1 MGQSSLSELTSNKG
15 TGTKLQGNVEW
26 EVSGNKV
33 TVSVLVWTNQ
43 NYAVADFYTSVTV
56 DGSTLYESI
65 SDGYVDS
72 SGTEYLIFSKT
83 FTVSSTSGN
92 VSLSASVSVSGDSFS
107 GTMRANG
114 TVSVTPA
121 YGPSSISLGA
131 SSVQMGKNLLI
142 SLNRDSSQ
150 CKHIL
155 EYSFSGSTDY
165 ISRGYVDGSYAWEV
179 PDLSES
185 CNNALSGVCT
195 ITCKTYLNNS
205 YLGKTTA
212 TVTLTVPDPTTP
224 SITGGEV
231 TLGSAGTI
239 TCKRNSTNFTLRL
252 ELEFKNTTTAI
263 KEGKIESADWTP
275 SYDLAKQIP
284 NLTYGTGTLKCTTL
298 NGTAI
303 VGTKTATIRIN
314 VPENDVTRPVFSLD
328 RLTLSPISTLPDA
341 FAGLYMRGKTG
352 IKAEFNATSEY
363 SGIVDYAL
371 TISSQRAAGNPAIID
386 LLISEGDDVKVT
398 AKVTDARGYSTTVTT
413 SIKVLPYQNPRVV
426 PCDGQNGVI
435 CERAIENGG
444 LNANGTWLAI
454 KAGKRFTSVKL
465 NDVEQNSCILRY
477 RWKPNGGDYCDWI
490 LLLGE
495 NSTETEVDLLIGN
508 VVTSLQTSY
517 MVQIETVDALDGA
530 HTLTFQIMTEAVSFV
545 LYDGPD
551 GAGFGKYPEAPH
563 VVDIASHM
571 TLLVRGKLVVV
582 SADWSNLELAEGITE
597 SLYSYGKKEESG
609 CHWQVSN
616 GNHVYVAFDC
626 AFEYNGA
633 PLIINKMAIP
643 EEYRPHRTTYVLC
656 PVSGC
661 GIALASA
668 NPDGYIRV
676 EWVQYLAEMARTIA
690 TPVEWIDG
698 YLDYWT

>member
-1 MGQSSLSELTSNKG
+1 MARELENIVNLSEIESNRG
-15 TGTKLQGNVEW
+15 TGTMLCGNLYW
-26 EVSGNKV
+26 ELDSNGVHVLVSVWLNQSSDTVSFTTEV
-33 TVSVLVWTNQ
+33 TVGDDELTQ
-43 NYAVADFYTSVTV
+43 TTSK
-56 DGSTLYESI
+56 
-65 SDGYVDS
+65 YVDQHN
-72 SGTEYLIFSKT
+72 EYEIFEAYFPAPSED
-83 FTVSSTSGN
+83 VEI
-92 VSLSASVSVSGDSFS
+92 SVSVKPRSNYFTGEMEAWDE
-107 GTMRANG
+107 
-114 TVSVTPA
+114 VSPE
-121 YGPSSISLGA
+121 YGPSTITLGD
-131 SSVQMGKNLLI
+131 SSVQMGKKLLI
-142 SLNRDSSQ
+142 SINRDSPN
-150 CKHIL
+150 CTHTLK
-155 EYSFSGSTDY
+155 YSFGGSSAS
-165 ISRGYVDGSYAWEV
+165 IASNVGSSYEWTV
-179 PDLSES
+179 PDLASK
-185 CNNALSGVCT
+185 CNNATSGKCT
-195 ITCKTYLNNS
+195 ITCTTK
-205 YLGKTTA
+205 LGRETLGSTTA

-231 TLGSAGTI
+231 TLGTASTI
-239 TCKRNSTNFTLRL
+239 ACKRNSTNFTLRL
-252 ELEFKNTTTAI
+252 ELEFKNTTTSI

-275 SYDLAKQIP
+275 GYDLAKLIP

-298 NGTAI
+298 NGTAV

-314 VPENDVTRPVFSLD
+314 VPENDVTRPSFTEKDLI
-328 RLTLSPISTLPDA
+328 LSPISSLPDA

-352 IKAEFNATSEY
+352 IKAEFNATSVY
-363 SGIVDYAL
+363 SNIVDYAL
-371 TISSQRAAGNPAIID
+371 TISSQRAAGNPASID

-413 SIKVLPYQNPRVV
+413 SIQVLPYQSPRVV
-426 PCDGQNGVI
+426 PCDGQTNVI
-435 CERAIENGG
+435 CERATENGG
-444 LNANGTWLAI
+444 LSSNGTWLAI

-495 NSTETEVDLLIGN
+495 TSTETEVDLLVGN
-508 VVTSLQTSY
+508 IVTSLQTSY
-517 MVQIETVDALDGA
+517 MVQVEAVDALDGV

-545 LYDGPD
+545 LFDGPD

-563 VVDIASHM
+563 VVDIAAHM

-582 SADWSNLELAEGITE
+582 SADWNSLDLAEGITE
-597 SLYSYGKKEESG
+597 SIYSYGKKKEPG

-626 AFEYNGA
+626 SFEYTGT
-633 PLIINKMAIP
+633 PLVINSTAIP
-643 EEYRPHRTTYVLC
+643 TEYRPHRTTYVLC

-661 GIALASA
+661 GIALISA